1 MTEDFLLDLIARQRI
16 ETVLIDYCAHLD
28 RMDLAALGALF
39 TTDCRVIYGDSPAL
53 QSEGRAALEES
64 LARMWRWQRTA
75 HHLSNVRIRF
85 QGDATAQAE
94 SCVLA
99 WHEAPDGH
107 TATLYGRYIDRLVQ
121 RQGNWL
127 IAERRMEMNGSDSG
141 FACLCPRR
149 PAPAHLQDGK
159 CPKAWTEPA
168 APSRRAVGRTSTNLP
183 FASMARQRRRQ
194 FPPRGHGF
202 HCRAGRQINVCFL
215 TGPRVRGAHAKVQ
228 HVATK

>member
-1 MTEDFLLDLIARQRI
+1 MTEDYLLDLIARQRI

-75 HHLSNVRIRF
+75 HHLSNVRIRL

-141 FACLCPRR
+141 FRLPLP
-149 PAPAHLQDGK
+149 PAPRAS
-159 CPKAWTEPA
+159 PPA
-168 APSRRAVGRTSTNLP
+168 GWQVPEGLD
-183 FASMARQRRRQ
+183 
-194 FPPRGHGF
+194 
-202 HCRAGRQINVCFL
+202 
-215 TGPRVRGAHAKVQ
+215 
-228 HVATK
+228 